1 MENVKQKQ
9 RKMIE
14 KVDLKDITSNEF
26 NRIVFIDVRGG
37 EGRGLGFLTKEETEQ
52 LLDNPSLNRE
62 DRDWL
67 WEHWNSLTIETLIPY
82 CLKSKND

>member
-14 KVDLKDITSNEF
+14 KVDLENITSNEF
-26 NRIVFIDVRGG
+26 NKIVFIDVKGG
-37 EGRGLGFLTKEETEQ
+37 EGRGLDFLTKEETEQ
-52 LLDNPSLNRE
+52 LLDNGNLERH

-67 WEHWNSLTIETLIPY
+67 WEHWNSLTIETFIPY